1 MSYFS
6 HACSAAVEVSMKRS
20 DVITEFTKAAVCTTL
35 LFSQLANL
43 SLLTL
48 FLRS

>member
-6 HACSAAVEVSMKRS
+6 HACSAAVEISMKS
-20 DVITEFTKAAVCTTL
+20 DVITEFTKAAVCTTF

-48 FLRS
+48 FFTS